1 MDISSEVVLKSLA
14 IHKITEDDGLITSTQ
29 SLNIAD
35 RDLNQLLVKYF
46 FKSFKVEERFRF
58 THETSLEYNE
68 VYSFVKTIFDSP
80 NHLHEKSIEIAKHLY
95 AHSRNQNIK
104 DGDVMVTYFEDCV
117 LGDEITDAIGI
128 FKVEN
133 KDTYIKIMGHGGVFD
148 IKSEEGIS
156 INKLDKG
163 LIIFNTEAESGYQT
177 MMVDKTNKSGNAQYW
192 QKDFLGVE
200 PFIDEYFHTQSIIN
214 NLQEFAQEA
223 FAGQTK
229 TEKIAFVN
237 ESIDYIKANDQF
249 DQSDYQE
256 TILQAPELI
265 EHFENFQEKKQIE
278 QPELNLDHFDIS
290 KPAIKNTKRF
300 IRSVIKLDK
309 NFHVYVHGNRQNIER
324 GFDENRKQNYYTLY
338 FEREE

>member
-14 IHKITEDDGLITSTQ
+14 IHKITEEDGLTSSSQ
-29 SLNIAD
+29 AIAIND
-35 RDLNQLLVKYF
+35 QDLNSLLVRYF
-46 FKSFKVEERFRF
+46 FKSFKAEERYRF
-58 THETSLEYNE
+58 VHETSLDYNE
-68 VYSFVKTIFDSP
+68 VFSFVRAIFRSP
-80 NHLHEKSIEIAKHLY
+80 HLLHEKSVEIAKHLY

-104 DGDVMVTYFEDCV
+104 DGDVMITYFEDCV
-117 LGDEITDAIGI
+117 VGDEITDAVGI

-148 IKSEEGIS
+148 ISSEEGIS

-163 LIIFNTEAESGYQT
+163 LIVFNTDEETGYQT
-177 MMVDKTNKSGNAQYW
+177 LMVDKTNKSGNAHYW
-192 QKDFLGVE
+192 QNDFLGVE
-200 PFIDEYFHTQSIIN
+200 PFQDEYFQTQNIIN
-214 NLQEFAQEA
+214 NFQEFAQEA

-237 ESIDYIKANDQF
+237 ESIDYIKSNDLF
-249 DQSDYQE
+249 DASDYQE
-256 TILQAPELI
+256 KVLQAPELI
-265 EHFENFQEKKQIE
+265 EQFESFHERKQEE
-278 QPELNLDHFDIS
+278 QPELNQEQFNIS
-290 KPAIKNTKRF
+290 KPAIKHTKRY

-324 GFDENRKQNYYTLY
+324 GFDENRRQNFYTLY

>member
-14 IHKITEDDGLITSTQ
+14 IHKITEDEGLVTSSQ
-29 SLNIAD
+29 SVAIQDN
-35 RDLNQLLVKYF
+35 DLNQLLVKYF
-46 FKSFKVEERFRF
+46 FKSFKIEERYRF
-58 THETSLEYNE
+58 AHETSLEYNE
-68 VYSFVKTIFDSP
+68 VFSYVKEIFDSP
-80 NHLHEKSIEIAKHLY
+80 SKLHEKSIEIAKHLY

-104 DGDVMVTYFEDCV
+104 DGDVMVSYFEDCV
-117 LGDEITDAIGI
+117 IGDEVTDAIGI

-133 KDTYIKIMGHGGVFD
+133 KDTYIKIMGHAGIYD
-148 IKSEEGIS
+148 ISSEEGIS

-163 LIIFNTEAESGYQT
+163 LIVFNTDQDTGYQT
-177 MMVDKTNKSGNAQYW
+177 MLVDKTNKSGNAHYW
-192 QKDFLGVE
+192 QDDFLGVE
-200 PFIDEYFHTQSIIN
+200 PFNDEYFQTQNIIN
-214 NLQEFAQEA
+214 NLQEFAHEA

-249 DQSDYQE
+249 DSSDYQE
-256 TILQAPELI
+256 TVLQAPELI
-265 EHFENFQEKKQIE
+265 EHFENFQEKKQVE
-278 QPELNLDHFDIS
+278 QPELNQEHFNIS
-290 KPAIKNTKRF
+290 KPAVKNTKRF

-309 NFHVYVHGNRQNIER
+309 NFHVYVHGNRQNIDR

>member
-1 MDISSEVVLKSLA
+1 MEISSEVVLKSLS
-14 IHKITEDDGLITSTQ
+14 IHKITEEDGLVNSSQALTIEDQ
-29 SLNIAD
+29 
-35 RDLNQLLVKYF
+35 DLNQLLVKYF
-46 FKSFKVEERFRF
+46 FKAFRIEERYRF
-58 THETSLEYNE
+58 FHETSLDYNE
-68 VYSFVKTIFDSP
+68 VYCFVRDIFESP
-80 NHLHEKSIEIAKHLY
+80 SKLHEKSVEIAKHLY

-117 LGDEITDAIGI
+117 LGDEVTDAVGI

-133 KDTYIKIMGHGGVFD
+133 RDTYIKIMGHAGVFD
-148 IKSEEGIS
+148 ISSEEGIS

-163 LIIFNTEAESGYQT
+163 LIIFNTDKETGYQT
-177 MMVDKTNKSGNAQYW
+177 MLVDKTNKAGNAQYW
-192 QKDFLGVE
+192 QNDFLGVE
-200 PFIDEYFHTQSIIN
+200 PFTDEYFQTQNIIN

-237 ESIDYIKANDQF
+237 ESIDYMKSNNQF
-249 DQSDYQE
+249 DQTDYQE
-256 TILQAPELI
+256 TVLQAPELI

-278 QPELNLDHFDIS
+278 QPEMNVENFDIS

-324 GFDENRKQNYYTLY
+324 GFDENRKQNFYTLY

>member
-14 IHKITEDDGLITSTQ
+14 IHKITEEDGLINSSQ
-29 SLNIAD
+29 ALNIGD
-35 RDLNQLLVKYF
+35 QDLNQLLVKYF
-46 FKSFKVEERFRF
+46 FKAFKVEERYRF
-58 THETSLEYNE
+58 VHETSLDYNE
-68 VYSFVKTIFDSP
+68 VFCFVKEIFASQGK
-80 NHLHEKSIEIAKHLY
+80 LHEKSVEIAKHLY
-95 AHSRNQNIK
+95 SNSRNQNIK

-117 LGDEITDAIGI
+117 LGDEITDAVGI

-148 IKSEEGIS
+148 ISSEEGIS

-163 LIIFNTEAESGYQT
+163 LIIFNTDQETGYQA
-177 MMVDKTNKSGNAQYW
+177 MLVDKTNKTGNAQYW
-192 QKDFLGVE
+192 QNDFLGVE
-200 PFIDEYFHTQSIIN
+200 PFNDEYFQTQNIIN

-237 ESIDYIKANDQF
+237 ESIDYIKSNDQF
-249 DQSDYQE
+249 DQTDYQE
-256 TILQAPELI
+256 SVLQAPELI
-265 EHFENFQEKKQIE
+265 EHFENFQEKKQVE
-278 QPELNLDHFDIS
+278 QPELNPLHFDIS

-338 FEREE
+338 FESEE